1 MELFYLYLV
10 NINIDVLGSLIKQD
24 FLTLNDQMLKF
35 DKPIEEMSDDEKIV
49 AFKSYLRSQISS
61 LISQN
66 FINSNT
72 STPTVSTSVIKT
84 TANDTRSII
93 EEANID
99 ENQNVFSYFFAR
111 PNAARIASDNYG
123 LPTST
128 IEAFRWST
136 VKNFSDF
143 LGRIEN
149 LPDNQTFNPNATIE
163 ILINSIIN
171 TLNISTTMKIKQD
184 IMNPK
189 GKWSESLGNMIVFEY
204 SNLNRILYENL
215 MQSLDQEIKNNA
227 SDPNYEANTFI
238 LKEFIIQDT
247 FRNYT
252 NLIDFKTLAM
262 TQNMVVDKRIQI
274 YSDSD
279 VINQKFIEIS
289 NKFSKNLGKD
299 YPASFTIPLSSA
311 VQAVLLVKNF
321 LDNVFVSA
329 VFILILLSILLI
341 YSLMISNVDEKTY
354 EFGML
359 RALGLKSKSLITLLL
374 IQGFIYAIPGMSL
387 GLMFSFV
394 FNAAVSHVIYD
405 TALESGS
412 YQLHFSAIIMGF
424 MLGIIMPLISNSLP
438 IYRALSKTLKDSLD
452 LFHRTIDEITVRT
465 LKLEKLGI
473 SFSQFFNSLTLIV
486 MGITTYYFAPMAF
499 VKQDIKLFLA
509 IMNIVLV
516 FLILGF
522 TIFVN
527 LFQNVFQRLLI
538 RFFVLICYKDRF
550 LAPIILKNMSAH
562 DRRNSKTS
570 LMFCICLAF
579 LIFAG
584 AGFNQQTNVIENT
597 LKLQIGSDMTAEV
610 APDEGV
616 GLDESKIRDYLENY
630 MKQYPDNLA
639 SYSFISFPLHK
650 IPDIVK
656 PIFSPLSGYP
666 SKYINIFG
674 VERNFLYSTYSKFF
688 LPTEFDDRLSFPTL
702 PDGKKD
708 AVASLFNP
716 EILGAPEFDQKKIMT
731 NGYKREILGV
741 ISLNETIGLILPEGA
756 RTGLALDTQT
766 PCELKIRGY
775 DVTIRGKVGTLAAK
789 IPGFGFSFSSYQ
801 TIINSLTGLTSME
814 QMAKLRDAS
823 WDNTANEDIQ
833 KWEKKIPANLTSGLP
848 KMKLFIKY
856 NRPLDSNERIEL
868 ANGVRNYFLN
878 DLTLLSDTN
887 SLVETI
893 QTAFFFI
900 DLFYIIVSLISII
913 LSFFL
918 ILVSFVSNVKENSW
932 EFGVLRA
939 IGLTKAQMTRIYIYE
954 ATALTLSSGLL
965 GTAVGIVV
973 AITLVMQFLV
983 FTELPFEFL
992 FPTNIFCVTFLSG
1005 IVTAILGSY
1014 YAVKEMR
1021 EKPIAYITKGL

>member
-1 MELFYLYLV
+1 M
-10 NINIDVLGSLIKQD
+10 IQ
-24 FLTLNDQMLKF
+24 F
-35 DKPIEEMSDDEKIV
+35 DKPIEEMNDDEKIE
-49 AFKSYLRSQISS
+49 AFKSYLHSQIAS

-66 FINSNT
+66 LFT
-72 STPTVSTSVIKT
+72 SDTTTATISTSVIKT

-93 EEANID
+93 EGANID
-99 ENQNVFSYFFAR
+99 ENQNVFSYFFDR
-111 PNAARIASDNYG
+111 PNAARTASNNYG

-136 VKNFSDF
+136 IKNFSDF
-143 LGRIEN
+143 LERTQN
-149 LPDNQTFNPNATIE
+149 LPENQTFNPNATIE
-163 ILINSIIN
+163 ILINSIVN
-171 TLNISTTMKIKQD
+171 TLNLSTTMKIKQD
-184 IMNPK
+184 IRNPK
-189 GKWSESLGNMIVFEY
+189 GKWSESLGNMVVFEY
-204 SNLNRILYENL
+204 SNMNRILYENL

-227 SDPNYEANTFI
+227 SDPNYEANTFL
-238 LKEFIIQDT
+238 LKEIIIQDT
-247 FRNYT
+247 FKNYT

-262 TQNMVVDKRIQI
+262 TENMVVDNRIEI

-279 VINQKFIEIS
+279 MINKKFIEIS
-289 NKFSKNLGKD
+289 NKFSKNLGKN
-299 YPASFTIPLSSA
+299 YPASYAIPLSSA

-329 VFILILLSILLI
+329 VFILILLSVLLI

-359 RALGLKSKSLITLLL
+359 RALGLKSKSLIVLLL
-374 IQGFIYAIPGMSL
+374 IEGLIYAIPGMSL
-387 GLMFSFV
+387 GLIFSFI
-394 FNAAVSHVIYD
+394 FNATVSQIIYD
-405 TALESGS
+405 TALEAGS
-412 YQLHFSAIIMGF
+412 YQLHFSAVIMGF

-452 LFHRTIDEITVRT
+452 LFHRTIDEISVKT

-473 SFSQFFNSLTLIV
+473 SFSQFFNSVTLIV

-527 LFQNVFQRLLI
+527 LFQNAFQRLLV
-538 RFFVLICYKDRF
+538 RLFVLVCYKDRF

-562 DRRNSKTS
+562 NRRNSKTA

-616 GLDESKIRDYLENY
+616 GLDESKLRGFLENY
-630 MKQYPDNLA
+630 MKQYPNNLA
-639 SYSFISFPLHK
+639 SYTFITFPLHK
-650 IPDIVK
+650 IPDITK

-666 SKYINIFG
+666 SKFINIYG
-674 VERNFLYSTYSKFF
+674 VERNFLRSTFTKFF
-688 LPTEFDDRLSFPTL
+688 LPTEYNDRLNFPTL

-708 AVASLFNP
+708 AVAGLFNP
-716 EILGAPEFDQKKIMT
+716 EIIEFPILDQKKLLT
-731 NGYKREILGV
+731 NGFKRPTVEV
-741 ISLNETIGLILPEGA
+741 VSLNETITLILPEGA
-756 RTGLALDTQT
+756 RTGLAVDTQT
-766 PCELKIRGY
+766 PCELKISGGY
-775 DVTIRGKVGTLAAK
+775 QPTIKGKIGTMAAK

-801 TIINSLTGLTSME
+801 TIVNSLTGITSME

-823 WDNTANEDIQ
+823 WKSIYIGDDIK
-833 KWEKKIPANLTSGLP
+833 KWEKKIPANLTNNLP
-848 KMKLFIKY
+848 KMKLFVKF
-856 NRPLDSNERIEL
+856 NKPLDTNERIEL
-868 ANGVRNYFLN
+868 ANGIRNYFLN

-900 DLFYIIVSLISII
+900 DLFYVIVSLISVI

-965 GTAVGIVV
+965 GTTVGIVV

-992 FPTNIFCVTFLSG
+992 FPTNIFCVTFFSG
-1005 IVTAILGSY
+1005 TITAILGSY